1 MRVSIH
7 APQATAE
14 VADRTVD
21 RVRAALER
29 YGQFIREASVRL
41 TDENGP
47 RGGVDQSCVVRV
59 ALRGAPDVTIR
70 ERGERPLAA
79 VGAAMKRV
87 RRAVSERINARARI
101 GRRERR
107 PPDEPADT

>member
-14 VADRTVD
+14 VADRTID

-29 YGQFIREASVRL
+29 YGQFIREASIRL

-59 ALRGAPDVTIR
+59 ALRGAPDVTVR
-70 ERGERPLAA
+70 ERGDQPLAA
-79 VGAAMKRV
+79 VSAAMKRV
-87 RRAVSERINARARI
+87 RRAVSERINARARV
-101 GRRERR
+101 GRRVRR
-107 PPDEPADT
+107 PQKPAED